1 MSSSNPPWVSAWK
14 KHLDG
19 KEKDPKYNVY
29 ALSTLSTEGLPK
41 VRHVI
46 HRALTPSNIFVIT
59 TDMRMQK
66 SFHLAHN
73 PTMEI
78 AWWLDPAGVQFR
90 ISGKAFPFPNQSTP
104 EGSTRVE
111 DALRQLRTQGE
122 DSEPGWWE
130 KERMRV
136 WKEGMSGH
144 LRASF
149 ARPPPGKPLDEVSEP
164 DTWPTRL
171 DAESDDPEEK
181 KQIESAL
188 KNFALVAIQVDA
200 FEYLEL
206 AETPNR
212 RTQWIRQDDGSWEER
227 KVAP

>member
-1 MSSSNPPWVSAWK
+1 
-14 KHLDG
+14 
-19 KEKDPKYNVY
+19 
-29 ALSTLSTEGLPK
+29 
-41 VRHVI
+41 
-46 HRALTPSNIFVIT
+46 
-59 TDMRMQK
+59 MQK
-66 SFHLAHN
+66 SSHLSHN

-90 ISGKAFPFPNQSTP
+90 ISGKAFCLPNQSTP
-104 EGSTRVE
+104 EGSARVE
-111 DALRQLRTQGE
+111 DALKQLRTQGQE
-122 DSEPGWWE
+122 SEPGWWE

-149 ARPPPGKPLDEVSEP
+149 ARPSPGKSLDEVSEP

-171 DAESDDPEEK
+171 DAESVCPRPCRPCVPTLADHLACYTMVSDAPQDDPDEK

-188 KNFALVAIQVDA
+188 RNFALVAIQVDA
-200 FEYLEL
+200 FEYLVL
-206 AETPNR
+206 SETPNR